1 MQIHT
6 LLIINHT
13 LSTVHDVKKG
23 SSLGCCMVVS
33 AVPVVCGRPEKD
45 CRETL
50 GGILFRSFAVV
61 GSQNSKGK

>member
-1 MQIHT
+1 MA
-6 LLIINHT
+6 
-13 LSTVHDVKKG
+13 
-23 SSLGCCMVVS
+23 VS

-50 GGILFRSFAVV
+50 DGILFRSFAVV